1 MHCHLSQVTAKSLN
15 LNKPAP
21 GGRRRRKTEFEPP
34 KLNLLNAP
42 GSNKTQSEI
51 SLGSAPDPALPMR
64 RSLSDTDNNEVIAAK
79 MQAAKE
85 KSWGPMTLY
94 FGCRRSNQDYIY
106 KDEVMRAKVSGV
118 LSEVNVGFSRDLK
131 LPKVRMLSVV

>member
-1 MHCHLSQVTAKSLN
+1 
-15 LNKPAP
+15 
-21 GGRRRRKTEFEPP
+21 
-34 KLNLLNAP
+34 
-42 GSNKTQSEI
+42 
-51 SLGSAPDPALPMR
+51 
-64 RSLSDTDNNEVIAAK
+64 
-79 MQAAKE
+79 
-85 KSWGPMTLY
+85 MTLY